1 MHSILHILNCK
12 NDTFFF
18 VSCKN
23 ARFGLHLPPFFARTG
38 VSSHFVQIFIF
49 FLRQKY
55 TFSPIVEKYGL
66 YSKKQAKNA
75 QTPCLMRFWGNR
87 LFFSTLCRLPFCIV
101 LRQSVFRSSSI
112 AKRHCAIYIKRKNAK
127 KREQTGNVLSFYDSK
142 VFATGESEVATQ

>member
-87 LFFSTLCRLPFCIV
+87 LFFHLFAVFPFLLYCAKAFSVPPSTPNGITLNNTY
-101 LRQSVFRSSSI
+101 
-112 AKRHCAIYIKRKNAK
+112 K
-127 KREQTGNVLSFYDSK
+127 
-142 VFATGESEVATQ
+142 